1 MGFFHKELL
10 YVIVL
15 MFGSAFG
22 GTSLP
27 YYSSVSEGI
36 RADLKWSESQGT
48 WFSTLSALTAIL
60 GGPISNLIIPKLG
73 RKIPTFIFAAVATV
87 SWILVA
93 VTRADF
99 MALAYVARAIMG
111 VCVGGLS
118 SLCSMY
124 IVEISPDEVK
134 SSYGTLHQFGVTIG
148 VAYAYLLGIWCSWR
162 LTTYLCGL
170 ITLILAI
177 FIWLIPESPAAA
189 NVGVAKEED
198 GEHESLC
205 QRKFVPPMIVAFL
218 MMFFQQFSGINSITT
233 NLAQMFEAANVPL
246 DPSVSALIVGLSQ
259 CISTVVASPI
269 IGRFGRRIPFVVSSI
284 GQGLMLLLTRASDL
298 WNIGTATPIV
308 AIFFDFFFF
317 GIGSGPIPWFIVPE
331 LFSDSVRHL
340 AVSIST
346 ALNWFFA
353 AVTVFIWPEMNSS
366 MGFGWGI
373 FVYAVICVVAAIY
386 GMFWMPVNEQEHL
399 QSLDNDPNDEEAAP
413 EL

>member
-118 SLCSMY
+118 NPCAR
-124 IVEISPDEVK
+124 
-134 SSYGTLHQFGVTIG
+134 G
-148 VAYAYLLGIWCSWR
+148 
-162 LTTYLCGL
+162 
-170 ITLILAI
+170 
-177 FIWLIPESPAAA
+177 
-189 NVGVAKEED
+189 
-198 GEHESLC
+198 
-205 QRKFVPPMIVAFL
+205 
-218 MMFFQQFSGINSITT
+218 
-233 NLAQMFEAANVPL
+233 
-246 DPSVSALIVGLSQ
+246 
-259 CISTVVASPI
+259 
-269 IGRFGRRIPFVVSSI
+269 
-284 GQGLMLLLTRASDL
+284 
-298 WNIGTATPIV
+298 
-308 AIFFDFFFF
+308 
-317 GIGSGPIPWFIVPE
+317 
-331 LFSDSVRHL
+331 
-340 AVSIST
+340 
-346 ALNWFFA
+346 
-353 AVTVFIWPEMNSS
+353 
-366 MGFGWGI
+366 
-373 FVYAVICVVAAIY
+373 
-386 GMFWMPVNEQEHL
+386 
-399 QSLDNDPNDEEAAP
+399 
-413 EL
+413 